1 MGVQVKAT
9 LGKVLFQTKL
19 VAGSNELI
27 SDEPQDLGGGN
38 TGFNP
43 FELLASSLASCTA
56 ATLRIYMDRKQWLV
70 DEIVVEV
77 ELIEDKDNKKT
88 NFKRTISFV
97 GGNLDEEQKKRL
109 HLIAEKC
116 PVHRLITGQVTVDT
130 TI

>member
-1 MGVQVKAT
+1 MEVQVKAT
-9 LGKVLFQTKL
+9 LGKVLFQTQL

-70 DEIVVEV
+70 DEIVVNV
-77 ELIEDKDNKKT
+77 ELIEDKENKTT
-88 NFKRTISFV
+88 NFKRSISFV
-97 GGNLDEEQKKRL
+97 GGSLDDEQKKRL

-116 PVHRLITGQVTVDT
+116 PVHRVITGNVTVET
-130 TI
+130 TL